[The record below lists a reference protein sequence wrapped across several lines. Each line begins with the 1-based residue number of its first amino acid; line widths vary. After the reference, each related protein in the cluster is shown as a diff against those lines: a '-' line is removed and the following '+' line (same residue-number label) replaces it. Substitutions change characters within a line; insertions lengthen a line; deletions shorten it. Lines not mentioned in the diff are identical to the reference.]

1 MFWCLV
7 TIVDFEWNYVQV
19 IDAMHI
25 NLTED
30 RRTHPNFFQ
39 KHDHYSRLIW
49 KVKND
54 FLMKQTMSYETLRP
68 VWIQYGSG
76 I

>member
-30 RRTHPNFFQ
+30 RRTHPNFFS
-39 KHDHYSRLIW
+39 KTRSLLSPNL
-49 KVKND
+49 K
-54 FLMKQTMSYETLRP
+54 S
-68 VWIQYGSG
+68 
-76 I
+76 